1 MFFGGEVVILFFKFN
16 HFDHFIIERINSLSY
31 LVLNYPV
38 LVYLLIFLTK
48 GAINVVNS
56 RNSFMIFYIAFKV
69 FLLETKY
76 SCIIFKGFILYI

>member
-1 MFFGGEVVILFFKFN
+1 MILFFKFN

-69 FLLETKY
+69 FLLQRPNIHVLFLKLLFFT
-76 SCIIFKGFILYI
+76 FKF